1 MDGRPLTEEERC
13 RLETNLPQLIRLM
26 DPAELSGKLL
36 EVEVIGHEQYEHIRS
51 QSTAVDMNNELV
63 DILVRR
69 SYAHYRQFLIALQDT
84 GQQHVADVLINGGGQ
99 STEAYVILHGFPTS
113 MEFSQRGI
121 SGLREGIGIPDWQTQ
136 TVGKLISSLE
146 SAPYFS
152 PSTSALQSFYL

>member
-1 MDGRPLTEEERC
+1 MLKWSARPRLCMHTRAFIDSEADVDGRPLTEEERC

-51 QSTAVDMNNELV
+51 QSTAMDMNNELV

-69 SYAHYRQFLIALQDT
+69 SYADYKQFLIALHDT

-121 SGLREGIGIPDWQTQ
+121 SGFREGIGI
-136 TVGKLISSLE
+136 GRLKLLGN
-146 SAPYFS
+146 
-152 PSTSALQSFYL
+152 